1 MGGEKEKWEV
11 RNGWWAEQKQCR
23 HLHGQNFEINE
34 RVGCDQHMPEPR
46 AIIYSLKK
54 KRKRKKTL
62 STFRKKNVH
71 KTDSTVEKRGLVG
84 HTISR
89 QPTREKAEELS
100 PSGP

>member
-34 RVGCDQHMPEPR
+34 RVGCDQHMAEPR

-54 KRKRKKTL
+54 KKLYQL
-62 STFRKKNVH
+62 SGRRMCTRQ
-71 KTDSTVEKRGLVG
+71 
-84 HTISR
+84 TI
-89 QPTREKAEELS
+89 AV
-100 PSGP
+100 

>member
-34 RVGCDQHMPEPR
+34 RVGCDQHMAEPR

-54 KRKRKKTL
+54 NP
-62 STFRKKNVH
+62 KNFINFQ
-71 KTDSTVEKRGLVG
+71 KEECAQD
-84 HTISR
+84 R
-89 QPTREKAEELS
+89 QYSREKGSCWPHNIQAAYTGKS
-100 PSGP
+100 